1 VCGKE
6 QTVTSSEQD
15 LRWRVA
21 DHAWWHTIELAPGVV
36 TPGWW
41 DLRPTAA
48 RLPWPGSLAGLR
60 CLDVGTMD
68 GFWAFELERRGA
80 GEVHAI
86 DLVDPAKQ
94 DAPYDQ
100 RLKRDP
106 TPLAQLRGQSF
117 RAAAELLGSHVQY
130 HDLNVYD
137 LDPGGIGQF
146 DLCCR
151 GRCAHATRLGC
162 SAGRWQYEEAFPGD
176 RELANLA
183 ENQSR
188 RRSQRIRPM
197 LPTVCWNVVER

>member
-1 VCGKE
+1 MTADRRRDSSPRIASQGVR
-6 QTVTSSEQD
+6 VTQRGLKGDRALAQQPAAEG
-15 LRWRVA
+15 VEA
-21 DHAWWHTIELAPGVV
+21 IVGAAAELAAGVV

-100 RLKRDP
+100 RLKRDL
-106 TPLAQLRGQSF
+106 TPLAQLRGQTF

-146 DLCCR
+146 DLVLM
-151 GRCAHATRLGC
+151 G
-162 SAGRWQYEEAFPGD
+162 
-176 RELANLA
+176 
-183 ENQSR
+183 
-188 RRSQRIRPM
+188 
-197 LPTVCWNVVER
+197 